1 MLMLLVIVQV
11 PQPGKSKVRLTF
23 HNPPQVE
30 LFVSASQVACVPLP
44 LIGNVPEAAVVFWG
58 ASVMPDPVVAAGL

>member
-1 MLMLLVIVQV
+1 MLMLPVMVQV
-11 PQPGKSKVRLTF
+11 PQLGKSKVRLTF

-44 LIGNVPEAAVVFWG
+44 LIGRVPEAAVVFCG
-58 ASVMPDPVVAAGL
+58 DVVMPAPDVAAGL